1 MSFPGEIMDLYA
13 EGAAGMTATI
23 NEKMTRAVTV
33 SHYGNVRSFLLP
45 LDVKVLNCTML
56 NVIHLPCGHTVI
68 IIITK

>member
-13 EGAAGMTATI
+13 GGAAGMTATI
-23 NEKMTRAVTV
+23 NEKNDLRGY
-33 SHYGNVRSFLLP
+33 SLP
-45 LDVKVLNCTML
+45 LWKCQVISFASDVRPLNCTML